1 VNWLAHLRLAPQE
14 PLLRLGNL
22 CGDFVAG
29 VDLATLHPDLQHGI
43 AQHRAID
50 RFVDAHP
57 VVRAARERFAPPFR
71 RFAPVLLD
79 VFFDHFLARDWQR
92 YGDGAPLPQFV
103 DGVHRDLAAHAALL
117 PPALQQA
124 LPRFSRDGWLLA
136 YATPDGLT
144 RVLTAMAGPTLWPKV
159 SLCCSP
165 SRPSSSARLPH
176 CGRSSSPRAD
186 RRRACR
192 VAHFLARTGSRRRRV
207 QGAPL
212 HPGTEI
218 LQRQQRAQDGRP
230 RTGEHGQILREKD
243 RAAAHL
249 RLVLVATAWTLVW
262 HDGKSA
268 HGLLPRRH
276 LHLRHR

>member
-144 RVLTAMAGPTLWPKV
+144 RVLTAMARRVRRPNPLAQGVLVLLALETEFERTFATLWP
-159 SLCCSP
+159 
-165 SRPSSSARLPH
+165 
-176 CGRSSSPRAD
+176 
-186 RRRACR
+186 
-192 VAHFLARTGSRRRRV
+192 
-207 QGAPL
+207 
-212 HPGTEI
+212 E
-218 LQRQQRAQDGRP
+218 
-230 RTGEHGQILREKD
+230 
-243 RAAAHL
+243 
-249 RLVLVATAWTLVW
+249 LVAA
-262 HDGKSA
+262 
-268 HGLLPRRH
+268 R
-276 LHLRHR
+276 